1 MPAGT
6 FRREDDVTKR
16 WLLMIALLLAV
27 GGCGGGDEERG
38 ATLSGRVDRPAFDAS
53 RAFRDLEAQV
63 AFGPRIPGTEPH
75 ARQLAWMVE
84 QLSELADTVFLDEF
98 EHVTKDGDS
107 LSLTNVIARFGL
119 DGDRR
124 LLLLTHWDTRPTAD
138 QSRDDDDRERP
149 VPGANDGAS
158 GTAVLLEL
166 ARIFAEQAPPGGV
179 DLLFSDGEDYGP
191 TTADMFLGAAHY
203 ATGRGTEAPPD
214 FAVLLDMVGDA
225 DPRFPV
231 EAYSLE
237 AAPQLVQRVW
247 GIAADLG
254 YRRYF
259 PLDETVRVVDDH
271 VKLNEAGIPTINVID
286 FDYGSGN
293 GLWHTPDDT
302 PEHTSAQTLLMV
314 GDVMAE
320 FVYRS
325 R

>member
-6 FRREDDVTKR
+6 FRREGDVTKR

-27 GGCGGGDEERG
+27 GGCGGGDEEGG
-38 ATLSGRVDRPAFDAS
+38 ATLSVRVDRPAFDAS

-84 QLSELADTVFLDEF
+84 RLSELADTVFLDEF

-124 LLLLTHWDTRPTAD
+124 LLLLTHWDTRPMAD

-271 VKLNEAGIPTINVID
+271 LKLNEAGIPTIDVID
-286 FDYGSGN
+286 FDYGSSN
-293 GLWHTPDDT
+293 RLWHTPDDT